1 MRGFSNMSRGVTS
14 VLAQSDP
21 ASTLIAATR
30 TDGLGGRLLAM
41 ANAKALADTLGY
53 RFGFTWNRRA
63 AADKAF
69 HTVEIADRIFSPDF
83 IEKHWLGE
91 SVNTS
96 EFGILDVTA
105 LAGRNLGEVAK
116 EKKLRGWICDG
127 FDVLQGNATPLA
139 KRAEALRGFGY
150 SAPVEEAIA
159 AADRS
164 QFPGP
169 MAALHLRSGDI
180 VHGKHRASLVFAD
193 KVIPST
199 LARAIVS
206 ELSSRGMTTLLIGQ
220 HRPTL
225 DYLKAETGAM
235 LTGDFGADAFTDET
249 LNSFFEMALMAR
261 CRQIYA
267 GSSIFAEIASLM
279 GGVPLLSA
287 SGLFDAPQ
295 AANIILDELK
305 HRQADYHP
313 REAAFGYQAAFLA
326 LEDRIAPGQARDLLE
341 KAYALDPENDA
352 YALKIASAWFR
363 ERDYAAGEAVLKSTM
378 TRQFRERPK
387 IPLTVMRLL
396 GDMLSRRY
404 PFARDFEFFLAAG
417 EAGYPY
423 AAACSA
429 WILQETTADRE
440 RALAMAGRAV
450 KAAPADPIVRKIRQ
464 RILQGKRPKTGLLA
478 KARWRTAWLRAL
490 GAR

>member
-1 MRGFSNMSRGVTS
+1 M
-14 VLAQSDP
+14 
-21 ASTLIAATR
+21 IAATR

-41 ANAKALADTLGY
+41 ANAKALADTFGY

-63 AADKAF
+63 AADKTF

-91 SVNTS
+91 SIKAS
-96 EFGILDVTA
+96 DLGILDPAA
-105 LAGRNLGEVAK
+105 LAGRDLGEVAK
-116 EKKLRGWICDG
+116 EKKLRGWICDDI
-127 FDVLQGNATPLA
+127 DVLQSDAPQLA
-139 KRAEALRGFGY
+139 RRAQALRSFDY
-150 SAPVEEAIA
+150 SAPVKEAIA

-164 QFPGP
+164 RFPGP

-206 ELSSRGMTTLLIGQ
+206 ELSSRGMTSLLIGQ

-225 DYLKAETGAM
+225 DYLRAETGAM
-235 LTGDFGADAFTDET
+235 LTSDFGADAFTDET

-261 CRQIYA
+261 CRQIHS

-279 GGVPLLSA
+279 GGAPLTHA
-287 SGLFDAPQ
+287 TALFDAPR
-295 AANIILDELK
+295 AASIIIDELK
-305 HRQADYHP
+305 ERQADYHP

-326 LEDRIAPGQARDLLE
+326 MEDKISPEQTRELLE
-341 KAYALDPENDA
+341 EAYALDPENDA

-363 ERDYAAGEAVLKSTM
+363 ERDYAAGEAVLKSVM

-387 IPLTVMRLL
+387 IPLVIMRLL
-396 GDMLSRRY
+396 GDLLFRRY
-404 PFARDFEFFLAAG
+404 PFARDFEFFFAAG
-417 EAGYPY
+417 EAGCPY

-440 RALAMAGRAV
+440 RALAMAERAV
-450 KAAPADPIVRKIRQ
+450 KAALADPIVGKVRQ

-478 KARWRTAWLRAL
+478 KARWRIAWLRGL
-490 GAR
+490 GAW